1 MSTSALRKDA
11 LNVLRTWNA
20 SGKAS
25 WILWTRLIFLTPGF
39 QLVALIRL
47 QRWLGRVPVIGIGLR
62 RLVWYVAT
70 LLFACDVD
78 PQAEIGPGLYIPH
91 PTGIVIGG
99 SVKIGA
105 NVSILQNVTLGRGRP
120 ETAESPVIEDDVYI
134 GAGAVVLGN
143 IVIGAGAKIGANSV
157 VLKSLPANAIA
168 VGAPARTI
176 VRTAAAAADE
186 GAT

>member
-1 MSTSALRKDA
+1 MSTCAIRKDA
-11 LNVLRTWNA
+11 QSVLRTWDG
-20 SGKAS
+20 SGKPS
-25 WILWTRLIFLTPGF
+25 WVLWTRLIFLTPGF
-39 QLVALIRL
+39 HLVALIRF
-47 QRWLGRVPVIGIGLR
+47 QRWLGRVPVIGTGLR

-120 ETAESPVIEDDVYI
+120 ETPASPVIGDDVYI

-157 VLKSLPANAIA
+157 VLKSLAPNTIA
-168 VGAPARTI
+168 VGVPAHAISKTATADAGEGTI
-176 VRTAAAAADE
+176 
-186 GAT
+186 